1 MTRGHVL
8 LSLVIF
14 SAIAGVAG
22 GAWAFFFRPVS
33 VQVLETQHDVPVEI
47 FGLGTVEARIV
58 SKVGFKV
65 AGVLTELQ
73 VDHGDPVARGAV
85 LARLDTREQSAHVGR
100 AKASVEQ
107 AEASLTRAK
116 AGVAKA
122 EASYVNAKSISD
134 RRQSLLKTHNV
145 SIEAAEAA
153 SAALDIADAE
163 LNLARSEVEVARAT
177 VKDAQAQAQL
187 DSVTLDLHTLAAP
200 YDAIVIARQKEL
212 GTVAASGEPVF
223 TLIDPQ
229 TIWVLAYIDES
240 KAGEIRVGQP
250 ADIVLRSLPGER
262 LRGRVARI
270 QIESDRVNEERR
282 IEVAFDQI
290 PRDIHLGEQA
300 EVFITVTRLQQ
311 ALLVPE
317 AAIIGLGNDR
327 GTVWTAEGG
336 YLRQRDVTLGHRLL
350 DGRYEITGGV
360 PEDARVVARSAGG
373 LREGRAATIVG
384 GPGS

>member
-8 LSLVIF
+8 LSLVLF
-14 SAIAGVAG
+14 SVIAGVVG
-22 GAWAFFFRPVS
+22 GTWVFFFRPVS

-73 VDHGDPVARGAV
+73 VDHGDHVANGAV

-122 EASYVNAKSISD
+122 EASYANASSISE

-145 SIEAAEAA
+145 SIEVAEAA
-153 SAALDIADAE
+153 SAALDIAAAE

-200 YDAIVIARQKEL
+200 YDAIVIARQMEL

-250 ADIVLRSLPGER
+250 AAIVLRSLPDQR
-262 LRGRVARI
+262 LRGQVARI

-282 IEVAFDQI
+282 IEVAFEQI
-290 PRDIHLGEQA
+290 PQDFHLGEQA

-311 ALLVPE
+311 AILVPE

-327 GTVWTAEGG
+327 GTVWTVEGG
-336 YLRQRDVTLGHRLL
+336 YLRQHGVTLGHRLL

-360 PEDARVVARSAGG
+360 PQDARVVAQLTGG